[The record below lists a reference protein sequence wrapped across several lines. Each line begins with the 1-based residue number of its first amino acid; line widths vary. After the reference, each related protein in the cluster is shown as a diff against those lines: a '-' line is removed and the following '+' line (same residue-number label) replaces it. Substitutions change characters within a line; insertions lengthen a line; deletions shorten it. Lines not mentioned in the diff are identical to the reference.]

1 MGAHAVWGPGLATSS
16 RMGFFPRPGVPVIR
30 TALSI
35 LLLGLCV
42 LAPVARC
49 APPDSLAQ
57 PPDDIDWGKVPEYR
71 IVPGDVLKVDF
82 GPLANSPS
90 DLVREVKV
98 RPDGRITVYPV
109 GDVIAAGHTPMEV
122 QAELL
127 SLLSGELKQPRITV
141 EVSQLAGNEVHVLG
155 RVKKPGSY
163 PVGPFSTVLS
173 ALADAGGFEDDAAR
187 NSVIILHR
195 SGARAVQVARVR
207 ADRLLKGQGDVAL
220 SRYDIVYVP
229 RTPIGNLDVFV
240 QQFFGGPAIA
250 LNASLMGWELF
261 NLDRVFVFRSTPAQ

>member
-1 MGAHAVWGPGLATSS
+1 M
-16 RMGFFPRPGVPVIR
+16 IR
-30 TALSI
+30 TALST

-42 LAPVARC
+42 LAPAARP

-57 PPDDIDWGKVPEYR
+57 GTDDIDWGKVPEYR
-71 IVPGDVLKVDF
+71 IVPGDVLKVNF
-82 GPLANSPS
+82 GPVPNSPV

-98 RPDGRITVYPV
+98 RPDGRVTVYPV
-109 GDVIAAGHTPMEV
+109 GDVVAAGHTPMEV

-127 SLLSGELKQPRITV
+127 SLLSGELRQPRLTV

-163 PVGPFSTVLS
+163 PVGPFTTLLS
-173 ALADAGGFEDDAAR
+173 AVADAGGFEDDAAR

-207 ADRLLKGQGDVAL
+207 ADRMLKGQGDMAL
-220 SRYDIVYVP
+220 SRFDIVYVP
-229 RTPIGNLDVFV
+229 RTSIGNLDVFV
-240 QQFFGGPAIA
+240 QQFFGGPSVA

-261 NLDRVFVFRSTPAQ
+261 NLDKVFVFRSAPAQ